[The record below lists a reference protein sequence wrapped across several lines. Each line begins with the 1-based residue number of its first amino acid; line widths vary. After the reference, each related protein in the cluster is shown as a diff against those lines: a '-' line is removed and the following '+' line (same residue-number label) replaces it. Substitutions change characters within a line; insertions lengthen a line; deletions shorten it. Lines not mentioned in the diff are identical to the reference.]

1 MDTKKVAPEARTI
14 KLKSLSKK
22 TFFLIHGYTG
32 SPTDFNGLGNYLHN
46 RFNVNVIIPRIIGH
60 GTQVSD
66 LDKLNYEDFL
76 KDIEEKLKKEIIK
89 GNNVIIVGFSLGG
102 LLALDLAS
110 KYKIKGV
117 LNVSTSYSF
126 KFLVNIIRY
135 IIPMT
140 PLKYTKKPD
149 YNLKKRIKLGAYTY
163 PMTHLKGFKIV
174 SQAKKRINK
183 ILKKIIIPCLFIHY
197 KKDNIISYKGDKII
211 SNKISSKIKKCIVF
225 PSSGEK
231 EHNIFYSSYHN
242 EIYKLLGDFVNEN
255 NLFNLK

>member
-32 SPTDFNGLGNYLHN
+32 SPTDFNGLSNYLHKT
-46 RFNVNVIIPRIIGH
+46 FNANVIIPRIIGH

-76 KDIEEKLKKEIIK
+76 KDIEEKLKREIDK
-89 GNNVIIVGFSLGG
+89 GNNIIIGGISLGG

-110 KYKIKGV
+110 KYQVKGV
-117 LNVSTSYSF
+117 LNVSTSYNF
-126 KFLVNIIRY
+126 KFPVNIIRY
-135 IIPMT
+135 LIQII

-163 PMTHLKGFKIV
+163 PLTHLRGFKIV
-174 SQAKKRINK
+174 SQGKRKINK
-183 ILKKIIIPCLFIHY
+183 ILKKITTPCLFIHY
-197 KKDNIISYKGDKII
+197 KKDNIINYKGDTII

-225 PSSGEK
+225 PSNGEK
-231 EHNIFYSSYHN
+231 EHNIFYSSYHKK
-242 EIYKLLGDFVNEN
+242 IYELLKDFIEEN
-255 NLFNLK
+255 NLFNSK